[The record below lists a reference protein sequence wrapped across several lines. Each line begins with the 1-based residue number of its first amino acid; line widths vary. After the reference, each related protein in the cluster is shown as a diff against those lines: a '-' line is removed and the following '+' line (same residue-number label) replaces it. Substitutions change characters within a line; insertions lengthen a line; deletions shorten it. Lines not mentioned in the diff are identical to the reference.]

1 MARKKRW
8 KDESIRLKGWDYSSP
23 ANYFI
28 TLCTN
33 ERKPFFGV
41 IKNGVMNLSEIGLI
55 IKEEWEKS
63 FVIRK
68 ELFCDIY
75 VIMPGHIHAIIS
87 ILEIDSRWNARPP
100 ESDSLNSP
108 RWNARPCVPTEEIER
123 PCVLTGVAYRPPKS
137 ISSFIAGFKSAAT
150 KRINEQFHIG
160 KIWQSRFYDHIIR
173 NSSELR
179 AIRKYI
185 LDNPKNW
192 GKG

>member
-33 ERKPFFGV
+33 ERKPFFGI

-75 VIMPGHIHAIIS
+75 VIMPDHIHAIAAVLERSGKACFMI
-87 ILEIDSRWNARPP
+87 IL
-100 ESDSLNSP
+100 
-108 RWNARPCVPTEEIER
+108 
-123 PCVLTGVAYRPPKS
+123 
-137 ISSFIAGFKSAAT
+137 
-150 KRINEQFHIG
+150 
-160 KIWQSRFYDHIIR
+160 
-173 NSSELR
+173 
-179 AIRKYI
+179 
-185 LDNPKNW
+185 
-192 GKG
+192 